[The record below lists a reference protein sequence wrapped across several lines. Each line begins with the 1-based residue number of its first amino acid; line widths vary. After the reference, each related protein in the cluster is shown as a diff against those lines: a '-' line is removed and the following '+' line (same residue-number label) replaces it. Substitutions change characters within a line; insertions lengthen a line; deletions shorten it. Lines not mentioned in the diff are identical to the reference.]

1 MVKSNIQK
9 SKENLENARDLLKES
24 KKKHNRDDKKVK
36 RQEKVKNNKEYQRK
50 KFLEI
55 FTAKKLY
62 RWCQNIEHYIKFSLL
77 FVIECIRL

>member
-36 RQEKVKNNKEYQRK
+36 KQEKVKNNKEYWRR

-55 FTAKKLY
+55 FAAKKLY
-62 RWCQNIEHYIKFSLL
+62 GWCQNIKHYIKFSLL
-77 FVIECIRL
+77 FIIECIRL